1 MKKEKVDILK
11 LNINSFKQFNN
22 FHLRKKQPNNLN
34 HTMTIRIPLIN
45 QNPNKKIDDIFSKKN
60 NSFNTKLATQYI
72 YNPLKIKNDANY
84 SRNSSHFKIMNEYF
98 PVNSEGNNIQL
109 NNHPQD
115 NIKIKLIKFNKNNPF
130 DFKKKEPIKF
140 VSTYQL
146 NNNKNLNKNSDFLK
160 YIEYNGLR
168 KFNPKNLPI
177 KPNFKTLEQINLNQI
192 SYDQKKKNN
201 TLEIHESKITNDFLD
216 NKKKKELSSD
226 SSKDQGELSLGEVA
240 DIIIY
245 YSFKKNKKEDNFLFY
260 KNDINKFKSKTQENY
275 LQFFLK

>member
-1 MKKEKVDILK
+1 MKKEKADFLK
-11 LNINSFKQFNN
+11 LNINAIKQFSN

-45 QNPNKKIDDIFSKKN
+45 QNPNKKFDDIFAKKN

-98 PVNSEGNNIQL
+98 PLHSEGNNIQL
-109 NNHPQD
+109 NNHPQE
-115 NIKIKLIKFNKNNPF
+115 NIKIKLIKFNKNIPIE
-130 DFKKKEPIKF
+130 FKNKEPFKF
-140 VSTYQL
+140 ISTHQINHNNL
-146 NNNKNLNKNSDFLK
+146 NINKNSDFLK
-160 YIEYNGLR
+160 YNGLR
-168 KFNPKNLPI
+168 KFNPKNIPI
-177 KPNFKTLEQINLNQI
+177 KPNFKTLEQINYNQI
-192 SYDQKKKNN
+192 SFDQNKKNN
-201 TLEIHESKITNDFLD
+201 TLDIYETQINNDFLD

-245 YSFKKNKKEDNFLFY
+245 YPFKNNKKEDNFLFY
-260 KNDINKFKSKTQENY
+260 KNDINKFKSEIKENY

>member
-1 MKKEKVDILK
+1 MKKEKADFLK
-11 LNINSFKQFNN
+11 LNINAIKQFSN

-45 QNPNKKIDDIFSKKN
+45 QNPNKKFDDIFAKKN

-98 PVNSEGNNIQL
+98 PLHSEGNNIQL
-109 NNHPQD
+109 NNHPQE
-115 NIKIKLIKFNKNNPF
+115 NIKIKLIKFNKNIPIE
-130 DFKKKEPIKF
+130 FKNKEPFKF
-140 VSTYQL
+140 ISTHQINHNNL
-146 NNNKNLNKNSDFLK
+146 NINKNSDFLK
-160 YIEYNGLR
+160 YNGLR
-168 KFNPKNLPI
+168 KFNPKNIPI
-177 KPNFKTLEQINLNQI
+177 KPNFKTLEQINYNQI
-192 SYDQKKKNN
+192 SFDQNKKNN
-201 TLEIHESKITNDFLD
+201 TLDIYETQINNDFLD
-216 NKKKKELSSD
+216 NKKKKELSSE

-245 YSFKKNKKEDNFLFY
+245 YPFKNNKKEDNFLFY
-260 KNDINKFKSKTQENY
+260 KNDINKFKSEIKENY

>member
-1 MKKEKVDILK
+1 MKKEKADFLK
-11 LNINSFKQFNN
+11 LNINAIKQFSN

-45 QNPNKKIDDIFSKKN
+45 QNPNKKFDDIFAKKN

-98 PVNSEGNNIQL
+98 PLHSEGNNIQL
-109 NNHPQD
+109 NNHPQE
-115 NIKIKLIKFNKNNPF
+115 NIKIKLIKFNKNIPIE
-130 DFKKKEPIKF
+130 FKNKEPFKF
-140 VSTYQL
+140 ISTHQINHNNL
-146 NNNKNLNKNSDFLK
+146 NINKNSDFLK
-160 YIEYNGLR
+160 YNGLR
-168 KFNPKNLPI
+168 KFNPKNIPI
-177 KPNFKTLEQINLNQI
+177 KPNFKTLEQINYNQI
-192 SYDQKKKNN
+192 SFDQNKKNN
-201 TLEIHESKITNDFLD
+201 TLDVYETQINNDFLD
-216 NKKKKELSSD
+216 NKKKKELSSE

-245 YSFKKNKKEDNFLFY
+245 YPFKNNKKEDNFLFY
-260 KNDINKFKSKTQENY
+260 KNDINKFKSEIKENY

>member
-1 MKKEKVDILK
+1 MKKEKADFLK
-11 LNINSFKQFNN
+11 LNINAIKQFSN

-45 QNPNKKIDDIFSKKN
+45 QNPNKKFDDIFSKKN

-98 PVNSEGNNIQL
+98 PLHSEGNNIQL
-109 NNHPQD
+109 NNHPQE
-115 NIKIKLIKFNKNNPF
+115 NIKIKLIKFNKNIPI
-130 DFKKKEPIKF
+130 DFKNKEPFKF
-140 VSTYQL
+140 VSTHQI
-146 NNNKNLNKNSDFLK
+146 NHKNLNMNKNSDFLK
-160 YIEYNGLR
+160 YNGLR
-168 KFNPKNLPI
+168 KFNPKNIPI
-177 KPNFKTLEQINLNQI
+177 KPNFKTLEQINYNQI
-192 SYDQKKKNN
+192 SFDQNKKNN
-201 TLEIHESKITNDFLD
+201 TLDIHETQINYDFLD
-216 NKKKKELSSD
+216 NKKKKELSSE

-245 YSFKKNKKEDNFLFY
+245 YPFKKNKKEDNFLFY
-260 KNDINKFKSKTQENY
+260 KNDINKFNSEIKENY